1 VKKYKGI
8 ILAGGE
14 GTRLRPLTSVLS
26 KQLLPVYDKPMI
38 FYPLSVLML
47 AGIKEILII
56 SSKDHIHMF
65 KDLLGD
71 GSRIGLSLDYKV
83 QLEPRGI
90 AEAFILAEDFI
101 GDNSCSLILG
111 DNIFYGPSFTKLLKT
126 AMKKNIGAEI
136 FTYPVKNPEDFG
148 VLKYDQHGSPID
160 IVEKPSI
167 YISNLAITGLYFF
180 DNDCIE
186 LSKKIVPSKR
196 GELEITSLL
205 NMYLKDKN
213 LSSNFLGR
221 GFAWLDTGSHDSLMD
236 AGLFVK
242 TIENRQGQKIACI
255 EEIAYNNGWIDEA
268 QLKKQVSLYK
278 KTEYGNYLKSLL
290 ESNL

>member
-1 VKKYKGI
+1 MKKFKGI
-8 ILAGGE
+8 ILAGGV
-14 GTRLRPLTSVLS
+14 GSRLRPLTTVLS
-26 KQLLPVYDKPMI
+26 KQLLPIYDKPMI

-47 AGIKEILII
+47 AGIKEILVI
-56 SSKDHIHMF
+56 SSEDHINMF

-101 GDNSCSLILG
+101 GDSSCSLILG
-111 DNIFYGPSFTKLLKT
+111 DNIFYGPSFTKLMKS
-126 AMKKNIGAEI
+126 AMRKNLGAEI

-148 VLKYDQHGSPID
+148 ILKSDQYGKPTD
-160 IVEKPSI
+160 IVEKPSK

-205 NMYLKDKN
+205 NIYLKEKK

-221 GFAWLDTGSHDSLMD
+221 GFAWLDTGSHDSLID

-255 EEIAYNNGWIDEA
+255 EEIAFNNGWIDEA
-268 QLKKQVSLYK
+268 QLKNQVNLYK

-290 ESNL
+290 ENNP